1 MNRFKWLL
9 RREFWEN
16 KGGFFWAPVI
26 AGGLFVLL
34 NIMVMAVGMAAADR
48 AHIQIGLLK
57 LDQVMSKMS
66 PDVLQATV
74 AGIDVTVTMISSMV
88 ALVSAVVVFFYCL
101 GSLYDDRRDR
111 SILFSK
117 SLPISDI
124 STVLRY
130 SFGAALLVAAFGLLA
145 GVATA
150 IAILMVVSTFFAFH
164 GQNFFGIVFVDA
176 HPFRVAFLALA
187 SLPLAALWALP
198 TVGWL
203 MLCSAWAKSKP
214 FLWAVG
220 VPIGA
225 GIVVS
230 WFDLMQSIGTPDS
243 WFWKNVVA
251 RALLSVVPGGWMFDS
266 PWEQFQDVHSPLE
279 ISQLLS
285 FASVYSNIGSANLWV
300 GAAIGVAMIYASVHL
315 RRHRDEA

>member
-9 RREFWEN
+9 RREFWEH
-16 KGGFFWAPVI
+16 KGGFFWAPII
-26 AGGLFVLL
+26 AGGLFVLI
-34 NIMVMAVGMAAADR
+34 NIMVLAVGVAAAGR
-48 AHIQIGLLK
+48 AHVQIGLLK
-57 LDQVMSKMS
+57 LDQVMANMS
-66 PDVLQATV
+66 PEVLQATV
-74 AGIDVTVTMISSMV
+74 AGVDVTVMMISSMV

-111 SILFSK
+111 SVLFWK
-117 SLPISDI
+117 SLPVSDV
-124 STVLRY
+124 STVL
-130 SFGAALLVAAFGLLA
+130 SKAFSALFLAPGIGLLA

-150 IAILMVVSTFFAFH
+150 VAILIVVSVFFAFH
-164 GQNFFGIVFVDA
+164 GQNFFGIVFLDA
-176 HPFRVAFLALA
+176 HPFRVALLALA

-203 MLCSAWAKSKP
+203 MLCSAWARSKP

-225 GIVVS
+225 GIIVS

-251 RALLSVVPGGWMFDS
+251 RLLLSVAPGGWMFDS
-266 PWEQFQDVHSPLE
+266 PWEQFEGINSPLE
-279 ISQLLS
+279 LTELISFSGIYSSL
-285 FASVYSNIGSANLWV
+285 ASVNLWI
-300 GAAIGVAMIYASVHL
+300 GALAGAAMIYASTHL
-315 RRHRDEA
+315 RRRRDEA